1 MHKTKAILNSFK
13 SNRMKKFFVI
23 LAAALLTFGAANAN
37 AASRVQS
44 SFAAIGL
51 HTGYFTNDLGIGGN
65 LDFNAGNWRGR
76 LMLDGGGFL
85 NNNPAWFAP
94 AVDFHYVLP
103 VVGGLAIYP
112 VVGVNAF
119 MAKHIDFMLGLDLGA
134 GVEYMFTPRF
144 GIFAEG
150 KYQYMILNASG
161 THYNGC
167 LGFTFAL

>member
-1 MHKTKAILNSFK
+1 
-13 SNRMKKFFVI
+13 MKKFFVI
-23 LAAALLTFGAANAN
+23 LAAALLTFGAASNAN

-44 SFAAIGL
+44 NFAAIGL
-51 HTGYFTNDLGIGGN
+51 HTGYFTNDLGLGVN

-85 NNNPAWFAP
+85 NQNPFWFAP

-119 MAKHIDFMLGLDLGA
+119 IAKNIDFMLGVDLGA

-144 GIFAEG
+144 GIFGEA
-150 KYQYMILNASG
+150 KYQYMILNGSG

-167 LGFTFAL
+167 VGFTYAL